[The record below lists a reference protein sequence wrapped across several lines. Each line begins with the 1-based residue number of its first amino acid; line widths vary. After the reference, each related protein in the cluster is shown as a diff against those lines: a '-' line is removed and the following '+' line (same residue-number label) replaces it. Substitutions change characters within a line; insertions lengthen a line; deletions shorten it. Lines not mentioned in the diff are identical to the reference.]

1 MRVIRSPENSN
12 ISQCFSRNVC
22 MCVCVCGNS
31 SVVSDSLG
39 PQWTVAPR
47 LLCPWN
53 SLSENTGVGCYA
65 LLQGIFPT
73 QGSNPGIL
81 HYRQILYHL
90 SHRGSHKERIRIST
104 SIHQKQRPH
113 FFFNYSQSS
122 FNCYLLSQ
130 WPFISN
136 DFLQCNNLRASQS
149 LNKFSL
155 HV

>member
-73 QGSNPGIL
+73 QGSNPGLL
-81 HYRQILYHL
+81 HYRQILHHL
-90 SHRGSHKERIRIST
+90 GHQGVLNFSAGDMQQVKESLQCCGSHFWEHEDESEIQGRVMATSHVKANLIS
-104 SIHQKQRPH
+104 S
-113 FFFNYSQSS
+113 
-122 FNCYLLSQ
+122 LL
-130 WPFISN
+130 
-136 DFLQCNNLRASQS
+136 D
-149 LNKFSL
+149 
-155 HV
+155 V

>member
-73 QGSNPGIL
+73 QGSNPGLL

-90 SHRGSHKERIRIST
+90 SHRGSHKECIRIST

-113 FFFNYSQSS
+113 FFLIILNLLLIVISFLNDHSFLMTFYSVI
-122 FNCYLLSQ
+122 
-130 WPFISN
+130 ISEPVN
-136 DFLQCNNLRASQS
+136 
-149 LNKFSL
+149 
-155 HV
+155 H